1 MKIQEMFEKDIER
14 SIKGVIKVAQTDD
27 ENKYQELDEYVVTR
41 ELVKHFS
48 KFYDNYQ
55 KGIDGATDK
64 MGVWISGFFGSGK
77 SHFLKILSYL
87 LENKGINGKKAV
99 DFFKDKIQDPL
110 ILANMSRTA
119 NVETEVILFNIDSK
133 SPLDNKSRED
143 AILRVFLKVF
153 YEHQGFYGDIPGVAE
168 MEKYLTKEGVY
179 DDFKREF
186 KTLSGEEWVD
196 RRNTFY
202 FDADYVIGGL
212 TKVTSMSEE
221 TARNW
226 FDNGVNNFEISIEK
240 FAKEV
245 KDYVNQKGDNFH
257 LIFLVDEIGQYIGDS
272 RQLMLNLQTVAEDLG
287 TQCKGKVWI
296 MVTAQESIDSI
307 IKVKGDD
314 FSRIQGR
321 FDTRLSLSS
330 VSVDEVIK
338 ERILLK
344 RQHATDM
351 LKLLYHEKSATLK
364 NLISF
369 KDATADFIGFA
380 DEKEFAGVYPFIPY
394 QFKLVQNVFEQV
406 RKHGS
411 SGKNLS
417 EGERSML
424 SAFQE
429 SGLRFKDE
437 DEGALIPFYAFY
449 DTIKE
454 FLNPSIVRVIEG
466 AYVNP
471 SLKDDEFNANVLK
484 TLFLIK
490 YIKELPGNIDNIAT
504 LMVTSIDADK
514 LALKEKIMASL
525 RKLIRETLI
534 QQNGE
539 IFEFLTD
546 DEQDVNREIKA
557 TKVEEDLVKK
567 ELADL
572 IFDDLYEGNRY
583 RYSSQYTFQFNQKMD
598 EKNRGSQASTIGINI
613 LSPKSEHYEKSDQE
627 LMLMCSGSSEMILKL
642 GANGS
647 YTDEMEEV
655 LQIKE
660 YLKKKNPAQLP
671 ENIQNILNTK
681 QGEAR
686 IRQRRVREML
696 EDAIKDGEFFINGN
710 KLEVKGSTV
719 KDKINTAFHELV
731 DNVYTKLGL
740 VKRFLDSDKD
750 LSTLLKNNST
760 QITLE
765 GSKSNENVLAIK
777 EVFEFISLQS
787 AKGQVRVKMIL
798 DRFSDN
804 PYGWKQLDTAGLIA
818 ELLKDQRIRL
828 RYNSEYLEP
837 EDSNT
842 LTALT
847 KASEVDKVIVLKRV
861 KVDDALLK
869 TARNICKEVF
879 NKTDV
884 ADDEDGLLKD
894 IRQLIEKQIEE
905 IHELKGNY
913 QGRKYPGQSL
923 LDKGLEYFGEFTK
936 GLDSVSFFTKVR
948 DMEENLLDWEED
960 VSYVK
965 SFFQHQKDHFD
976 NGLRAFERY
985 SENKVYLAGMPIGD
999 VAKKLEA
1006 ILNDPVPYNRIK
1018 DIPELVNAIDV
1029 QIQAVLEEKKSGAKG
1044 TIKQDYD
1051 HLSLRA
1057 SQDGVSDET
1066 KNRIQSYYED
1076 LFKTIDSYVDIF
1088 KVDAS
1093 IMQSVNFKTAQDK
1106 VIDREIESTKIPDG
1120 PDGPIEPD
1128 PIHPKEK
1135 VKVGNL
1141 LAVRTL
1147 RTEEDVDKLLAT
1159 VSAKLKQILKGNKE
1173 VELVD

>member
-110 ILANMSRTA
+110 ILANMARTA

-186 KTLSGEEWVD
+186 KTLSGEEWVA

-202 FDADYVIGGL
+202 FDADYVIGAL

-240 FAKEV
+240 FAREV

-272 RQLMLNLQTVAEDLG
+272 RQLMLNLQTLAEDLG

-338 ERILLK
+338 KRILLK
-344 RQHATDM
+344 KRHATDM
-351 LKLLYHEKSATLK
+351 LELLYHEKSATLK

-369 KDATADFIGFA
+369 KDATADFIGFS
-380 DEKEFAGVYPFIPY
+380 DEREFAGVYPFLPY

-490 YIKELPGNIDNIAT
+490 YIKELPANIDNIAT

-598 EKNRGSQASTIGINI
+598 EKNRGSQTSTIGINI

-660 YLKKKNPAQLP
+660 YLRKKNPAQLP

-750 LSTLLKNNST
+750 LSSLLKSNST

-777 EVFEFISLQS
+777 EVYEFISLQS

-798 DRFSDN
+798 DRFSDK

-837 EDSNT
+837 EDQNT

-847 KASEVDKVIVLKRV
+847 KNSEVDKVIVLKRV

-879 NKTDV
+879 NRTDV

-894 IRQLIEKQIEE
+894 IRQLIDDQVGE
-905 IHELKGNY
+905 INTLKSKY
-913 QGRKYPGQSL
+913 QGRKYPGLSL
-923 LDKGLEYFGEFTK
+923 LNKGLEYFGEFTK
-936 GLDSVSFFTKVR
+936 GLDSVSFFTKLR
-948 DMEENLLDWEED
+948 DLEDNLLDWEED

-965 SFFQHQKDHFD
+965 SFFEHQKDHFD
-976 NGLRAFERY
+976 NGLRAYERY
-985 SENKVYLAGMPIGD
+985 SENKVYLVGMPIGD
-999 VAKKLEA
+999 TAKKLEA
-1006 ILNDPVPYNRIK
+1006 ILNDPVPYNRVK

-1029 QIQAVLEEKKSGAKG
+1029 QIQTVLEEKKSAAKD
-1044 TIKQDYD
+1044 TIQQDFDY
-1051 HLSLRA
+1051 LSLRA

-1093 IMQSVNFKTAQDK
+1093 IMQSANFKTAQDK
-1106 VIDREIESTKIPDG
+1106 VIDHETADIPDG
-1120 PDGPIEPD
+1120 PDGPEERE
-1128 PIHPKEK
+1128 PIHLKEK

-1147 RTEEDVDKLLAT
+1147 RTEEDVDKLLGN